1 MHVYG
6 VEMQLPEGKR
16 PGYYARFVKALAANV
31 RLADRDKEL
40 LIVEDEAQREALIA
54 LLNEYKFEYEEF
66 ELLRLPEQAE
76 TTPLFADYGFVS
88 IAERAYLYGHLCAV
102 FRFVEAAG
110 DAGSASADAASGASP
125 EPAQAVRQMEE
136 HLIAR
141 FPDNGR
147 MHFAVD
153 RTLTELMRGIARAYK
168 CAIEFV
174 SH

>member
-6 VEMQLPEGKR
+6 VEMKLPEGKR
-16 PGYYARFVKALAANV
+16 PGYYAQFVKALAANV

-40 LIVEDEAQREALIA
+40 LIVEGEAEREALIA

-88 IAERAYLYGHLCAV
+88 ISDRAYLYKHLCAV
-102 FRFVEAAG
+102 FRFAEAKG
-110 DAGSASADAASGASP
+110 DVGSAI
-125 EPAQAVRQMEE
+125 RQMEE

-141 FPDNGR
+141 FSERGQT
-147 MHFAVD
+147 HYAVD
-153 RTLTELMRGIARAYK
+153 RTLAELMHGIAKAYK
-168 CAIEFV
+168 SAIEFV
-174 SH
+174 SE